1 MPRKL
6 ADQVIVIGGGL
17 AGVCTLYE
25 LAADGIPATLLEA
38 EPELACGA
46 SFANGGLL
54 VPGLADPWNSPGVH
68 KHLLSALFDP
78 ASSMQIRW
86 RALPGLA
93 PWGVKFLL
101 SSRAGIFRQATIA
114 GYLLSRYSVD
124 RTLLL
129 ADSLGLDCDAKTAG
143 CLKLFAHPSE
153 MRDPL
158 KVCEMLQA
166 HGSRW
171 EVLDTQGV
179 LALEPSLIRAA
190 GNISGGIYYPDEASG
205 DARSFT
211 LSLADR
217 ARSLGARIRT
227 GARVSRIVME
237 QGCATGVIVNGENL
251 DGEVVLAAGIDSP
264 RLSRRLGL
272 RLAIKPAKGY
282 SLTMDTSG
290 AAEEGPKIPI
300 MDQHG
305 HVGIVPLGQ
314 RLRLVGTAEFAG
326 RDDSIPQARIDK
338 LFSVFRRLFPH
349 LADRLDSS
357 AALAW
362 AGLRPVSPD
371 GMPYIGATAT
381 PGLWVNSGHG
391 SMGWSMA
398 PGSARL
404 LVDLMQGRDPAI
416 DPSPFSV
423 RR

>member
-6 ADQVIVIGGGL
+6 ADKVIVIGGGL

-25 LAADGIPATLLEA
+25 LAADGIPAILLEA
-38 EPELACGA
+38 EPELARGA

-68 KHLLSALFDP
+68 KYLPGALLDP
-78 ASSMQIRW
+78 TSSMQIRW

-101 SSRAGIFRQATIA
+101 SSRARVFAQATIA
-114 GYLLSRYSVD
+114 SYLLSRYSVD
-124 RTLLL
+124 RTLQL
-129 ADSLGLDCDAKTAG
+129 ADSLGLVYDGQALG

-153 MRDPL
+153 MSDPL
-158 KVCEMLQA
+158 KVCEILQA

-171 EVLDTQGV
+171 QVLDTQGV
-179 LALEPSLIRAA
+179 LALEPSLARAA
-190 GNISGGIYYPDEASG
+190 ENISGGIYYPDEASG

-211 LSLADR
+211 LCLADR
-217 ARSLGARIRT
+217 TRALGAEIRT
-227 GARVSRIVME
+227 AARVTRIVVE
-237 QGCATGVIVNGENL
+237 HGRTTGVIVDGEKL
-251 DGEVVLAAGIDSP
+251 GGEVVLAAGIDSP
-264 RLSRRLGL
+264 QLSRRLGL

-282 SLTMDTSG
+282 SLTMDTS
-290 AAEEGPKIPI
+290 AAAREGPKIPI
-300 MDQHG
+300 MDHHG
-305 HVGIVPLGQ
+305 HVGVVPLGQ

-338 LFSVFRRLFPH
+338 LFSVFQRLFPH
-349 LADRLDSS
+349 LAGRIDRS
-357 AALAW
+357 AALPW

-398 PGSARL
+398 TGSARL

-416 DPSPFSV
+416 DPSPFRV
-423 RR
+423 TR